1 MLFAKLTNTNEA
13 VQRASVQIRIER
25 SLLFFLTRTF
35 VQKSQETVV
44 IFYRICRGEEKNTSQ
59 RRKINLNML
68 GDKEEGKRESEEICF
83 WLSKV

>member
-1 MLFAKLTNTNEA
+1 M
-13 VQRASVQIRIER
+13 
-25 SLLFFLTRTF
+25 
-35 VQKSQETVV
+35 QKSQETVV
-44 IFYRICRGEEKNTSQ
+44 IFYRICRGEEKNTSH